1 VSVDE
6 HGLGGQPIRF
16 GVVGCARILPAH
28 LRAIAALQGVGI
40 DRVRIT
46 ALCAR
51 SLDDAMMFRLR
62 GDGPPPRAPASAN
75 PADPLGAPH
84 RYVSDLHPDVLPDVF
99 TDWRDMLDRDEVDA
113 VLILTSVGTHHQ
125 IALDALRA
133 GKHVLIEKPL
143 AISVRAGKA
152 IVVEARTRG
161 LVAGVAETQRYAH
174 HSRALRW
181 VLDQGLVGNPQL
193 WLSGGIGGE
202 WAPDRVVANT
212 PWRHRKLEAG
222 GGPAIDHGVHL
233 MHQIRYLM
241 GDLEDVSALTRTWE
255 PVRLDGSSG
264 ERVVN
269 ELEDVYLAQF
279 RFTSGAIGSTFSGWG
294 GHGERAGLE
303 PGPIVYGSAGCI
315 KGDVVFGDDGA
326 IGRAGDLLSVDGD
339 PDLRESYFPAG
350 LEDPFALELLDFIH
364 AVDAGTDTETSA
376 TEGLADLASA
386 YAILESA
393 TAGTP
398 VRIEDVVSGAVSLYQ
413 EEIDAHYDL

>member
-1 VSVDE
+1 MTTTTR
-6 HGLGGQPIRF
+6 HPIRL

-28 LRAIAALQGVGI
+28 LRAQATLREAGI
-40 DRVRIT
+40 ERVRVT

-51 SLDDAMMFRLR
+51 RIDDAIMFRKR
-62 GDGPPPRAPASAN
+62 GEGPAPRPPASSNAD
-75 PADPLGAPH
+75 DPLGAPH
-84 RYVSDLHPDVLPDVF
+84 MYVSDLHPGVPPEVF
-99 TDWRDMLDRDEVDA
+99 DDWRDMLDRDVVHA
-113 VLILTSVGTHHQ
+113 VLVLTSVGSHHQ

-143 AISVRAGKA
+143 AISVLAGRL
-152 IVVEARTRG
+152 IVDEARNRG
-161 LVAGVAETQRYAH
+161 LVAGVAETQRYTH

-181 VLDQGLVGNPQL
+181 VIDRGLVGNPQL

-202 WAPDRVVANT
+202 WAPDHVVAHT

-241 GDLEDVSALTRTWE
+241 GDLDEVSSLTRTWE
-255 PVRLDGSSG
+255 PTRVDRRAGQPDAD
-264 ERVVN
+264 VVN

-294 GHGERAGLE
+294 GHGERSGLE
-303 PGPIVYGSAGCI
+303 PGPVIYGTAGCI
-315 KGDVVFGDDGA
+315 KGDSVFGDDGPL
-326 IGRAGDLLSVDGD
+326 GRADHLLSAHAD
-339 PDLRESYFPAG
+339 PDLQETFFPAG
-350 LEDPFALELLDFIH
+350 LSDPFALEMLDFIR
-364 AVDAGTDTETSA
+364 AVDAGTETEVSA

-386 YAILESA
+386 YAILESSA
-393 TAGTP
+393 AGTP
-398 VRIEDVVSGAVSLYQ
+398 VRVQDVASGAVSLYQ

>member
-1 VSVDE
+1 
-6 HGLGGQPIRF
+6 L

-28 LRAIAALQGVGI
+28 LRAIATLQAAGI

-51 SLDDAMMFRLR
+51 NLDDAIMFRKR
-62 GDGPPPRAPASAN
+62 GEGPAPRPPASAN
-75 PADPLGAPH
+75 ENDPLGAPH
-84 RYVSDLHPDVLPDVF
+84 RYVSDLHADVLPEVF
-99 TDWRDMLDRDEVDA
+99 DDWRDMLDRDVVDA
-113 VLILTSVGTHHQ
+113 VLILTSVGSHHQ

-143 AISVRAGKA
+143 AISVRAGRL
-152 IVVEARTRG
+152 IVDEARSRG

-181 VLDQGLVGNPQL
+181 VLDHGLVGTPQL

-202 WAPDRVVANT
+202 WAPDHVVAHT

-241 GDLEDVSALTRTWE
+241 GDLDEVTALTRTWE
-255 PVRLDGSSG
+255 PVRIDRLAGRPDDH
-264 ERVVN
+264 VAN

-279 RFTSGAIGSTFSGWG
+279 RFTSGAIGSTFSSWG
-294 GHGERAGLE
+294 GHGERSGLD
-303 PGPIVYGSAGCI
+303 PGPVVYGSAGCV
-315 KGDVVFGDDGA
+315 KGAAVFGDAGLL
-326 IGRAGDLLSVDGD
+326 GHAGDLLAAGAE
-339 PDLRESYFPAG
+339 PALTESLFPAG
-350 LEDPFALELLDFIH
+350 LHDPFALELVDFIRS
-364 AVDAGTDTETSA
+364 VDAGTDTEVNA

-393 TAGTP
+393 AAGTT
-398 VRIEDVVSGAVSLYQ
+398 VRVADVASGAVSLYQ